1 MIGLPLIPH
10 FLLIFLNFLL
20 LFVMKY
26 NISKHVIS
34 GLLFKQHA
42 HHRYIHALTDS
53 YVLALCCFWL
63 LFFLVTESERA
74 RERERERERER
85 QRQRQRQRQTD
96 RQTDR
101 QTVTQTDRQT
111 GRQTER
117 RRRKRRRH
125 KASHENFSASQI
137 KQFCNTRNHNGTKRK
152 YLSFYYTNDS
162 TLTRVITTMVRLSFA
177 SWLCPWSVL
186 MMDRPIE

>member
-74 RERERERERER
+74 RERERERER
-85 QRQRQRQRQTD
+85 QRHRQTD

-101 QTVTQTDRQT
+101 QTESDTDRQADRQTDREKKKKKKKTQ
-111 GRQTER
+111 G
-117 RRRKRRRH
+117 
-125 KASHENFSASQI
+125 
-137 KQFCNTRNHNGTKRK
+137 
-152 YLSFYYTNDS
+152 
-162 TLTRVITTMVRLSFA
+162 FA
-177 SWLCPWSVL
+177 
-186 MMDRPIE
+186 